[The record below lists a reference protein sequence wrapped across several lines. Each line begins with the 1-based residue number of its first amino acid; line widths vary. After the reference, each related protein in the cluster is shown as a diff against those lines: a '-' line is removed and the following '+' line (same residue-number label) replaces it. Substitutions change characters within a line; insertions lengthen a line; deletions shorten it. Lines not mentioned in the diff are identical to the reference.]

1 MAGRPKEREQFY
13 ARLSLLLGCA
23 LLGMVL
29 GGVASRLPLHL
40 RLRTPPKPGQ
50 AVATPVPSPPRVG
63 TTDPLPDLGPA
74 IPMPDGGPRQGRELW
89 VLVVDPAGQPV
100 EGVSV
105 LARPGLLTASSP
117 TGAASMGE
125 LGVLP
130 GALPFPE
137 DVIAGQTAAAGRLM
151 RGGSTTSSW
160 VATSDAKG
168 VVHFGAVA
176 SGRLLLLAN
185 YQGKSASGEVEVPGA
200 TAATSAEAA
209 VRVVLRLASPVECI
223 ESVVGEPGD
232 PLLAGTALSARADLR
247 GQVVDHRGF
256 AVATAKVEVI
266 VAGTRSQTTSDARG
280 QFVLSM
286 LPAGEARLTVR
297 ATGFAPLQQ
306 SVRPEQRREELK
318 LELRPGG
325 GLAGLIEDVRT
336 SGLPEGLEVWLEL
349 PSGERWPLPVGPD
362 GHFTQTGL
370 PPGPVVV
377 RARARG
383 YAALRQVVQ
392 VPDGSSP
399 DQVTVRDVRLH
410 FARGAQLSGQ
420 VRGPSGNVEGA
431 DLQVLTDD
439 GQLVARA
446 RSDRRGEFDLQDLP
460 PGHLRVTATHP
471 QGTATLAIDLRPSD
485 RQHQDL
491 ELH

>member
-1 MAGRPKEREQFY
+1 MAGRPKERERFY

-29 GGVASRLPLHL
+29 GGVASRLPVNL
-40 RLRTPPKPGQ
+40 RLRTAPKP
-50 AVATPVPSPPRVG
+50 VPPVTTPVPSPSRVV
-63 TTDPLPDLGPA
+63 TTDALPDLGPA
-74 IPMPDGGPRQGRELW
+74 LAVPDGGQPLRRELW
-89 VLVVDPAGQPV
+89 VLVVDQSGQPAS
-100 EGVSV
+100 GVSV
-105 LARPGLLTASSP
+105 LARPGLLTASSA
-117 TGAASMGE
+117 TGATALGE

-130 GALPFPE
+130 GTLPFPE
-137 DVIAGQTAAAGRLM
+137 DVIAGQTAAEGRLL

-185 YQGKSASGEVEVPGA
+185 YQGKSASGEVEVPA
-200 TAATSAEAA
+200 STTAPSAEAA

-223 ESVVGEPGD
+223 ESVLGEPGD
-232 PLLAGTALSARADLR
+232 PLLAGTALSARADLKGR
-247 GQVVDHRGF
+247 IVDHRGF
-256 AVATAKVEVI
+256 AVTAAKVEVI
-266 VAGTRSQTTSDARG
+266 VAGTRSQATSDARG
-280 QFVLSM
+280 EFVLPL

-306 SVRPEQRREELK
+306 SVKMEQRRDEQK

-325 GLAGLIEDVRT
+325 GLAGQIEDVRT
-336 SGLPEGLEVWLEL
+336 SGLPDGLEVWLEL
-349 PSGERWPLPVGPD
+349 PTGERWPLQVAPD

-370 PPGPVVV
+370 PPGPLVL

-383 YAALRQVVQ
+383 YAPLRQIVQ

-399 DQVTVRDVRLH
+399 DQVTVRDLRLR

-420 VRGPSGNVEGA
+420 VRGPSGHVEAA
-431 DLQVLTDD
+431 DLQVFTDD
-439 GQLVARA
+439 GQLVSRT
-446 RSDRRGEFDLQDLP
+446 RTDRRGEFNLQDLP
-460 PGHLRVTATHP
+460 PGHLRVTVTHP
-471 QGTATLAIDLRPSD
+471 QGTATLGLDLRPSD